1 MTLALFPITVFTA
14 YVADRR
20 FLSKNVSRMYR
31 ASRNRG
37 VVIETEG
44 ATDLEMAALHPH
56 SAVSDFGQ

>member
-1 MTLALFPITVFTA
+1 
-14 YVADRR
+14 
-20 FLSKNVSRMYR
+20 MYR